1 MTDPTLLLTHRL
13 RPDTASD
20 LYAELDGHLPDGG
33 LARARTPE
41 EAFEL
46 LPGADGIITAGLSEE
61 MLDAAKNLRW
71 VQVLSAGVDRYDRDA
86 LEARDIAL
94 TNASGVHAEP
104 IAEQVLW
111 FLLTFERRLH
121 VGVRQQSR
129 GVWERFEGGELRGK
143 TLGIIGVGAIG
154 TRVAELSAGLGMT
167 VIGTKRSVETAPAI
181 LDDCFPADDYREV
194 LRRADYVVLACPL
207 TDETEGLLGSEE
219 FRLMPSDAVLVN
231 IARGDVVDEA
241 ALIRA
246 LQNRLIRGA
255 GLDVFSTEPLP
266 PASPLWNLSNAVL
279 TPHMAGSTPHKPG
292 RWREIIVAN
301 YDALAAGT
309 LDRMVNRIV

>member
-1 MTDPTLLLTHRL
+1 MSTPTLLLTHRL
-13 RPDTASD
+13 TPDIASD
-20 LYAELDGHLPDGG
+20 LHAELANHLPDGA

-41 EAFEL
+41 ETFEL
-46 LPGADGIITAGLSEE
+46 LPEADGIVTAGLSEDL
-61 MLDAAKNLRW
+61 LDSATSLRW
-71 VQVLSAGVDRYDRDA
+71 VQVLSAGVDQYDQDA

-154 TRVAELSAGLGMT
+154 TRVAELGSGLGMT
-167 VIGTKRSVETAPAI
+167 VLGTKRTVETAPTV
-181 LDDCFPADDYREV
+181 LDDCFAADDHHEV

-231 IARGDVVDEA
+231 IARGDVVDED

-246 LQNRLIRGA
+246 LQYRLIRGA

-266 PASPLWNLSNAVL
+266 SDSPLWNLSNAVL
-279 TPHMAGSTPHKPG
+279 TPHMAGSTPHKAE
-292 RWREIIVAN
+292 RWQDIIVEN
-301 YDALAAGT
+301 YEVLAS
-309 LDRMVNRIV
+309 DKVDEMVNRIV